1 MAYDN
6 PIPGYGTR
14 NTITL
19 RLWAGKPSDQRDMVN
34 ILLIF
39 IIIIHFKVAFFIVSI
54 SCKCQMKGVD
64 AVFFNSFKFQ

>member
-39 IIIIHFKVAFFIVSI
+39 IIIHFKVRSI
-54 SCKCQMKGVD
+54 FHSQHLMQTLNERSGC
-64 AVFFNSFKFQ
+64 SIL

>member
-19 RLWAGKPSDQRDMVN
+19 RLWAGKPSDQRDMV
-34 ILLIF
+34 ITLLIF
-39 IIIIHFKVAFFIVSI
+39 NFKHLIDIFFE
-54 SCKCQMKGVD
+54 
-64 AVFFNSFKFQ
+64 